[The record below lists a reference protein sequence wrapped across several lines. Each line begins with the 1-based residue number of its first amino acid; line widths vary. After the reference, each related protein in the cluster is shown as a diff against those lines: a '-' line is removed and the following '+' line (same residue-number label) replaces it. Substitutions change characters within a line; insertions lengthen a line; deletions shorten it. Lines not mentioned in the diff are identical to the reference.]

1 MKKIIPF
8 FIMIC
13 CLLAVSSCSYDN
25 FEEHKATLTGKAIY
39 DGEAVGVRSGSSEFA
54 LFQDGYALKGSIP
67 VYIAQD
73 GSYSVSLFN
82 GDYKLVRMGNAPWER
97 LSNDTIYISVKGN
110 TVQDIPVTPYFF
122 VRNVSFAKNGNKITA
137 RFTINK
143 VVANANMENV
153 GIYLGTGILT
163 DEKQKEAELKLGNAV
178 SLDQENTAEIEIPSG
193 LVNESYLYARVG
205 VKSDKSSE
213 YCYSQSIKVALK

>member
-1 MKKIIPF
+1 
-8 FIMIC
+8 
-13 CLLAVSSCSYDN
+13 
-25 FEEHKATLTGKAIY
+25 
-39 DGEAVGVRSGSSEFA
+39 
-54 LFQDGYALKGSIP
+54 
-67 VYIAQD
+67 
-73 GSYSVSLFN
+73 
-82 GDYKLVRMGNAPWER
+82 MGNAPRETP
-97 LSNDTIYISVKGN
+97 SNDTIYISVKGN

>member
-1 MKKIIPF
+1 
-8 FIMIC
+8 
-13 CLLAVSSCSYDN
+13 
-25 FEEHKATLTGKAIY
+25 
-39 DGEAVGVRSGSSEFA
+39 
-54 LFQDGYALKGSIP
+54 
-67 VYIAQD
+67 
-73 GSYSVSLFN
+73 
-82 GDYKLVRMGNAPWER
+82 MGNAPWER
-97 LSNDTIYISVKGN
+97 PSNDTIYITVRVN

-163 DEKQKEAELKLGNAV
+163 DEKQKEAELKLGNTV

>member
-1 MKKIIPF
+1 MTKK
-8 FIMIC
+8 
-13 CLLAVSSCSYDN
+13 LYD
-25 FEEHKATLTGKAIY
+25 Y
-39 DGEAVGVRSGSSEFA
+39 DVGEN
-54 LFQDGYALKGSIP
+54 
-67 VYIAQD
+67 
-73 GSYSVSLFN
+73 VSLFVLI
-82 GDYKLVRMGNAPWER
+82 KTSETR
-97 LSNDTIYISVKGN
+97 I
-110 TVQDIPVTPYFF
+110 
-122 VRNVSFAKNGNKITA
+122 AKNGNKITA